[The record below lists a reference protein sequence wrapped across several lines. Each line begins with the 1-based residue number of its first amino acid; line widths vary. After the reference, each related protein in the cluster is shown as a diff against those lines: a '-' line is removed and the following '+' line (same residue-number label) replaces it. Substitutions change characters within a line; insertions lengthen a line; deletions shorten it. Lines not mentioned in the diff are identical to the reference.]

1 MAQSDQRDKKIVND
15 SEKHY
20 DSSNVLMDSQNS
32 SLSRKTKKAVKRENG
47 ARKVK
52 LGFLS
57 KARGRTKVDKRK
69 NVMSIDIPGGKSLKQ
84 RTDDEKENGV
94 KGDATPIRLQG
105 SKEQPRSETTRS
117 KSNRAESVEIG
128 KGPTQTQK
136 NSNSPKVEKGPKQK
150 QRNANSAEIERGPE
164 QKQSKAKSTKIDIG
178 TEQKQRKANS
188 TKVEKGSKQKQ
199 RKASSAEIEKGPRQK
214 QRREET
220 ESRASSENFLKSLE
234 NHSVLSKSLPIQLFI
249 ESIRLQNAYHT
260 PHVPTILKIMDGLG
274 IILRERGYYVL
285 SLECLKEQT
294 AVVMDNMR
302 KKRTKDGKEAY
313 NIMLASIM
321 ARAGNVHR
329 QNGKIGPALKCFT
342 KARKVLVQK
351 ICLPDDERRVAM
363 LTRIISRL
371 EHSTTA
377 IVEPKKI
384 LLSEAPS
391 ATYESLV
398 TTI

>member
-1 MAQSDQRDKKIVND
+1 MAQSDQGDKKIVND

-32 SLSRKTKKAVKRENG
+32 SLSRKTKKAVKGENG

-57 KARGRTKVDKRK
+57 KARGRTRVDKRK
-69 NVMSIDIPGGKSLKQ
+69 KSIDIPGGKSLKQ
-84 RTDDEKENGV
+84 QTDDEKENGV

-117 KSNRAESVEIG
+117 QSNRAESVEIG
-128 KGPTQTQK
+128 KGPTHMQK
-136 NSNSPKVEKGPKQK
+136 NSNSSKVEKGPKQK

-164 QKQSKAKSTKIDIG
+164 QKQ
-178 TEQKQRKANS
+178 RKANS
-188 TKVEKGSKQKQ
+188 TKIEKGPKQKQ
-199 RKASSAEIEKGPRQK
+199 RKPNSAEIERGPRQK

-220 ESRASSENFLKSLE
+220 ECRASSEMFLKSLE

-249 ESIRLQNAYHT
+249 ESLRLQNAYHT

-363 LTRIISRL
+363 MTRIITRL

-384 LLSEAPS
+384 LLSDSQS